1 MSSPHSTSTPPD
13 LSTGILSALASID
26 EKIERVFRAARLE
39 ALPRSTIA
47 TALLLTGVTSRTE
60 IAELLGVSRQWLG
73 RGPEFE
79 AFRTAEGY
87 IKVTSAVSRRTKSG
101 DDFLDSDD

>member
-1 MSSPHSTSTPPD
+1 MSKTPQLVAVIQDLAKKVERLTVASRMPH
-13 LSTGILSALASID
+13 
-26 EKIERVFRAARLE
+26 V
-39 ALPRSTIA
+39 PRSTIA

-79 AFRTAEGY
+79 AFRKAESY
-87 IKVTSAVSRRTKSG
+87 LKVTSAVSRRSRSG
-101 DDFLDSDD
+101 AEFVEND